1 MTEMV
6 TLNTVQPARVN
17 SVDIFTKSPLQPP
30 EEASAL
36 APLESQVKA
45 TISDQGK
52 VLLNQSQ
59 SSAIAAEDFI
69 TMSAA
74 AEQELSFSERL
85 ELSKKALAG
94 ITKTVEEITK
104 KLDAY
109 HTQQTGVTDVLSLAM
124 AERQD
129 PAEPADS
136 GQAGL
141 LSEMQAMLEGLLQ
154 SFADRISAEPQNEE
168 QLTQLEQG
176 LSDFSVLAEV
186 LSASLNSHQIEQNS
200 ESGDLSQ
207 FSTGNNLLEGTLFN
221 REKGIEYDGIALEAG
236 LREALK
242 AINQLMEANI
252 SPSQVGQM
260 MGKIGE
266 RAEVLEQSSTEE
278 SSAESEIDLKCFQG
292 ELGRLYGKYEVP
304 PLDRTIPLSDEVRQK
319 IVNNQTKL
327 DKAVVDELVEGDPED
342 KEDKVQH
349 VRDVSNRYMEGLD
362 TEATQ
367 QQLATRDYKIVD
379 VMASNSD
386 LEGLD
391 AEAAQQQLAIQGYK
405 TVDVMA

>member
-1 MTEMV
+1 MSEMV
-6 TLNTVQPARVN
+6 ISNTVQPARVN

-30 EEASAL
+30 EEASVL

-69 TMSAA
+69 TMPAA

-85 ELSKKALAG
+85 ELSKKALAS
-94 ITKTVEEITK
+94 ITKTVDEITK

-109 HTQQTGVTDVLSLAM
+109 HAQQTGVTDDLSLAM

-141 LSEMQAMLEGLLQ
+141 LSEMQTMLEGLLQ

-176 LSDFSVLAEV
+176 LSDFSVLAEA

-221 REKGIEYDGIALEAG
+221 REKGIEYDGIALEAE

-242 AINQLMEANI
+242 AVNQLMEANI
-252 SPSQVGQM
+252 SSSQVGQM
-260 MGKIGE
+260 MGEIGE
-266 RAEVLEQSSTEE
+266 KSRSL
-278 SSAESEIDLKCFQG
+278 
-292 ELGRLYGKYEVP
+292 
-304 PLDRTIPLSDEVRQK
+304 RTIF
-319 IVNNQTKL
+319 
-327 DKAVVDELVEGDPED
+327 
-342 KEDKVQH
+342 H
-349 VRDVSNRYMEGLD
+349 
-362 TEATQ
+362 
-367 QQLATRDYKIVD
+367 
-379 VMASNSD
+379 
-386 LEGLD
+386 
-391 AEAAQQQLAIQGYK
+391 
-405 TVDVMA
+405 

>member
-36 APLESQVKA
+36 APVESQVKA

-109 HTQQTGVTDVLSLAM
+109 HTQQTGVTDVLSLGM

-136 GQAGL
+136 WQAGL